1 MMMRK
6 ITTKLTTITS
16 LITLLAPSLLLMQSQ
31 SLASVQPQE
40 TTIASN
46 ELNSEDIYQQ
56 AKEELPE
63 DWYLIYRIVDRIARA
78 NGLDNLPWRIVVMPE
93 YNVNAFATGANLI
106 AVYGSM
112 LDMLEGNSS
121 AIACVIAH
129 EMGHHMERHTVVGEE
144 EKVELIAQIQAEAE
158 AEVAQEIADAQ
169 ANANNTS
176 TVGTVIRIGG
186 GIFGDIGSIL
196 GGVAGNILENEGR
209 QRVTKAEERLEEIVA
224 LKTAELQQS
233 WAEDSRQ
240 QELAADKSG
249 YIYSVRAGFKP
260 EGCLKMMEVLD
271 KLLGGE
277 TEYGE
282 TNHPMPSQRQE
293 EIQALITQ
301 YPPQTLVAEGK
312 AKLSGNQNP
321 LNYSFSQEQQSLRI
335 NRRSSIDDLE
345 NLLGY

>member
-6 ITTKLTTITS
+6 IPLKLATITS
-16 LITLLAPSLLLMQSQ
+16 LITLLTPSLLLIQTP

-46 ELNSEDIYQQ
+46 QLNSEDIYQQ

-129 EMGHHMERHTVVGEE
+129 EMGHHLERHTVLGEE
-144 EKVELIAQIQAEAE
+144 EKAQLIAQIQEEAE

-169 ANANNTS
+169 ANANTTS

-196 GGVAGNILENEGR
+196 GGVAGNILENESR
-209 QRVTKAEERLEEIVA
+209 QRVTKAQERLEEIVV
-224 LKTAELQQS
+224 LKTEELEQS
-233 WAEDSRQ
+233 WVEDSRQ

-249 YIYSVRAGFKP
+249 YLYSVRAGFKP
-260 EGCLKMMEVLD
+260 EGCLKVMEVLD
-271 KLLGGE
+271 RLPGGE
-277 TEYGE
+277 TEYGSK
-282 TNHPMPSQRQE
+282 NHPMPSQRKE
-293 EIQALITQ
+293 EIQALMTQ
-301 YPPQTLVAEGK
+301 YLPQTLVAQGK
-312 AKLSGNQNP
+312 ENLSGNQKP
-321 LNYSFSQEQQSLRI
+321 LNYSFSEEQKSLRI

>member
-1 MMMRK
+1 MMIRK
-6 ITTKLTTITS
+6 ITTKLATITS
-16 LITLLAPSLLLMQSQ
+16 LITLSVPGLLLMQSQ
-31 SLASVQPQE
+31 SLASMQPEE
-40 TTIASN
+40 TTVIN
-46 ELNSEDIYQQ
+46 NQLNSQDIYQK
-56 AKEELPE
+56 AREELPE

-112 LDMLEGNSS
+112 LDMLEGHSS
-121 AIACVIAH
+121 AIACVIGH
-129 EMGHHMERHTVVGEE
+129 EMGHHMENHTILGEE
-144 EKVELIAQIQAEAE
+144 EKAQLIAQIQAEAE

-169 ANANNTS
+169 ANANTNS

-224 LKTAELQQS
+224 LKTAELEQS

-271 KLLGGE
+271 KLPGGE
-277 TEYGE
+277 TEYE
-282 TNHPMPSQRQE
+282 KNNHPMPSQRQE

>member
-1 MMMRK
+1 MMIRK
-6 ITTKLTTITS
+6 ITTKLATITS
-16 LITLLAPSLLLMQSQ
+16 LITLSVPGLLLMQSQ
-31 SLASVQPQE
+31 SLASMQPEE
-40 TTIASN
+40 TTIIN
-46 ELNSEDIYQQ
+46 NQLNSQDIYQK
-56 AKEELPE
+56 AREELPE

-112 LDMLEGNSS
+112 LDMLEGHSS
-121 AIACVIAH
+121 AIACVIGH
-129 EMGHHMERHTVVGEE
+129 EMGHHLERHTVLGEE
-144 EKVELIAQIQAEAE
+144 EKAQLIAQIQAEAE

-169 ANANNTS
+169 ANANTNS

-196 GGVAGNILENEGR
+196 GGVAGNILENESR
-209 QRVTKAEERLEEIVA
+209 QRVTKAQERLEEIVA
-224 LKTAELQQS
+224 FKTEELEQS

-260 EGCLKMMEVLD
+260 EGCLEVMEVLD
-271 KLLGGE
+271 KLPGGE
-277 TEYGE
+277 TEYE
-282 TNHPMPSQRQE
+282 KNNHPMPSQRQE
-293 EIQALITQ
+293 EIQGLMTQ
-301 YPPQTLVAEGK
+301 YSPQTLLEEGK
-312 AKLSGNQNP
+312 AKLSGNQEP
-321 LNYSFSQEQQSLRI
+321 LNYSFSEEQQSLRI
-335 NRRSSIDDLE
+335 NRRSSVDDLE

>member
-46 ELNSEDIYQQ
+46 QLNSEDIYQQ

-93 YNVNAFATGANLI
+93 YHVNAFATGANLI
-106 AVYGSM
+106 AVYGGI
-112 LDMLEGNSS
+112 LNMLEGNSS

-129 EMGHHMERHTVVGEE
+129 EMGHHLEGHTILGEE
-144 EKVELIAQIQAEAE
+144 EKAQLIAQIQEEAE

-169 ANANNTS
+169 ANANTNS

-233 WAEDSRQ
+233 WAENSRQ

-271 KLLGGE
+271 KLPGGE

-301 YPPQTLVAEGK
+301 YPPQILVEEGK